1 MSWREVTLG
10 ALAVA
15 ALAAPADAGT
25 LYKKE
30 RYTYRLQVVIADGLT
45 LTAAGIGAALDNPV
59 AYAGFTGYLLAT
71 PIIHAAHA
79 KRTSS
84 VWSLIMRS
92 TIPLV
97 GAIAGP
103 NFVSPNCTIEPVPEN
118 CGDDEKRRARQLGI
132 GAGMLF
138 VSIIDVAWLARKW
151 EIKPLPFQ
159 PTAMTTSS
167 GTTFGIAG
175 AF

>member
-1 MSWREVTLG
+1 MRTLVVLG
-10 ALAVA
+10 LLAFA
-15 ALAAPADAGT
+15 QPTEAGT
-25 LYKKE
+25 LFK
-30 RYTYRLQVVIADGLT
+30 RVRVTYRLQVVIADGLT
-45 LTAAGIGAALDNPV
+45 LAASGIGAAYDSP
-59 AYAGFTGYLLAT
+59 ATYAGFTGYLLTT
-71 PIIHAAHA
+71 PILHAMHG

-92 TIPLV
+92 TIPLI

-103 NFVSPNCTIEPVPEN
+103 NFVSPNCQVEPVPEN
-118 CGDDEKRRARQLGI
+118 CGDDEKRRARQIGI

-151 EIKPLPFQ
+151 ELRPLPAQ
-159 PTAMTTSS
+159 PTVIVTPTGTS
-167 GTTFGIAG
+167 FGITG